1 MGRYNIVDQSKTDM
15 SYSDFGALVAAQ
27 EYSFKNGDVLTGTV
41 VQYDGPQKA
50 MVEVGAKTAAV
61 LPLREATIAPMS
73 DGATIANFVD
83 VGEQYE
89 FQIVSDSRDDGQVTV
104 SIKKIMLIHG

>member
-1 MGRYNIVDQSKTDM
+1 
-15 SYSDFGALVAAQ
+15 
-27 EYSFKNGDVLTGTV
+27 
-41 VQYDGPQKA
+41 

-89 FQIVSDSRDDGQVTV
+89 FQIVSDSRDDVQVTV
-104 SIKKIMLIHG
+104 SIKKIMYAKAWEKLTEWYAEDPVFEAEIIQVTVSIKKIMYAKAWEKLT